1 MRTSTFAAARA
12 VAVSTLLHVYYGG
25 EGAWR
30 LCDRA
35 GCPEA
40 RTDWGVDSLTYTLYL
55 DWRSTHDPR
64 VPPVMSALVRSAPTY
79 GAPCR
84 LPGCQSWSDVPEWD
98 AIAALREYAV
108 LHDPQALAHAEAAYA
123 FVQAGDAFALGACPD
138 VDYQQPSGGANEL
151 KTLETDGNA
160 IKAGL
165 LLYEATNDVQYLEQ
179 AEARYAAVRAH
190 FLEPDVPLYS
200 VYVFD
205 DRSAC
210 RRLPHRF
217 FASVN
222 GDMTW
227 SGVELWR
234 LTGRRAYLDD
244 ALATGRAV
252 AARLSDPAGVFA
264 DLQAE
269 NDVVEPLVEAMDSLA
284 TEADAPFAR
293 AWILTNAAAALGA
306 RTPDGSF
313 GRFFDGPAPTTTVTA
328 WQTNGGLALEIA
340 AGALDPRGVA
350 PTAPRWTAARTVVRA
365 VADGGTLSF
374 DGSGIALYGT
384 LGEHCCEAGHARV
397 LVDGRETFDH
407 TGVWQDKSSLGVAI
421 PGTVL
426 FVWRW
431 HAGGRHTLSFPPGVP
446 NGKEG
451 GSFLHISRYLVVR

>member
-1 MRTSTFAAARA
+1 MA
-12 VAVSTLLHVYYGG
+12 
-25 EGAWR
+25 
-30 LCDRA
+30 
-35 GCPEA
+35 
-40 RTDWGVDSLTYTLYL
+40 
-55 DWRSTHDPR
+55 
-64 VPPVMSALVRSAPTY
+64 ALVRSAPTY

-108 LHDPQALAHAEAAYA
+108 LHDPVALAHAEEAYS
-123 FVQAGDAFALGACPD
+123 FVQSGDAFALGACPT
-138 VDYQQPSGGANEL
+138 VDYQQPSGGANKL

-165 LLYEATNDVQYLEQ
+165 LLYEATHDARYLEQ
-179 AEARYAAVRAH
+179 AAARYAAVRAR
-190 FLEPDVPLYS
+190 FLEPDVALYS

-205 DRSAC
+205 DGRAC

-234 LTGRRAYLDD
+234 LTGRRTYLDD

-269 NDVVEPLVEAMDSLA
+269 NDVIEPLVEAMNDLA
-284 TEADAPFAR
+284 TEAGAPFAR
-293 AWILTNAAAALGA
+293 AWILRNAAAALGA

-313 GRFFDGPAPTTTVTA
+313 GRFFDGPAPRAIVTA

-340 AGALDPRGVA
+340 AGALDPLGVA
-350 PTAPRWTAARTVVRA
+350 STVSRWTGARTVVHSVGA
-365 VADGGTLSF
+365 GGTLSF
-374 DGSGIALYGT
+374 VGSGIALVGT
-384 LGEHCCEAGHARV
+384 LGEHCCEGGHARV
-397 LVDGRETFDH
+397 VVDGRETFDE
-407 TGVWQDKSSLGVAI
+407 TGIWQDKSSLGRAI

-426 FVWRW
+426 FAWRW
-431 HAGGRHTLSFPPGVP
+431 PRRGRHVLSFPPGVS

-451 GSFLHISRYLVVR
+451 DSFLHVDRYVVLR